1 MNKKILSDPV
11 RRIEISLSTQ
21 NLGNIVTFD
30 GKYFSIFVRNLKSKG
45 MIPEFEP
52 LREDE
57 IEVIL
62 KSPVYVAILI
72 AGADGKIDKSEKK
85 EAIEVARNKQS
96 RAREQLAELYKL
108 VGERFEDNFTKLI
121 DELPSGTE
129 ARISAITT
137 ELRKLNFILP
147 KIDKNFSVKFIASLK
162 DLAKKIAEASGGVLG
177 YLSISYEES
186 RLMELKMIKDI
197 E

>member
-1 MNKKILSDPV
+1 
-11 RRIEISLSTQ
+11 
-21 NLGNIVTFD
+21 
-30 GKYFSIFVRNLKSKG
+30 

-57 IEVIL
+57 IQVIL
-62 KSPVYVAILI
+62 KAPVYVAILI

-85 EAIEVARNKQS
+85 EAVEVARNKQS
-96 RAREQLAELYKL
+96 RAREQLAEFYKL
-108 VGERFEDNFTKLI
+108 VGEQFEANFTNLI

-147 KIDKNFSVKFIASLK
+147 KIDKNFSIKFIASLK

-186 RLMELKMIKDI
+186 RLMELKMIKEI

>member
-1 MNKKILSDPV
+1 
-11 RRIEISLSTQ
+11 
-21 NLGNIVTFD
+21 
-30 GKYFSIFVRNLKSKG
+30 

-57 IEVIL
+57 REVLL
-62 KSPVYVAILI
+62 KTPVYVAILI
-72 AGADGKIDKSEKK
+72 AGADGKIDKSERK

-96 RAREQLAELYKL
+96 RSRDQLSEFYKL
-108 VGERFEDNFTKLI
+108 VGTDFEANFTKLE

-129 ARISAITT
+129 ARATAITT

-147 KIDKNFSVKFIASLK
+147 KVDKNFAIKFIASLK

-177 YLSISYEES
+177 YLSVSYEES
-186 RLMELKMIKDI
+186 QLIELKMIK
-197 E
+197 EPS